1 MFMVARMAIHSLKA
15 CFNLIKRLNRPK
27 VLSHIAVM
35 DPNNSDNDL
44 DSLKNSLSRNPI
56 TARVFLFSLSV
67 LFVVLLV
74 ATNSFFT
81 SKYLNDIK
89 QEGEIRLTQNERNI
103 VSELQKNSV
112 IPQFLVRDQS
122 IWNALL
128 SNNFS
133 SLPQMF
139 SEFINEIS
147 IESITLMDRT
157 GQIVAVAGKENLNV
171 NSSNKI
177 IFNTAISTNDTV
189 MNIIEK
195 NENEFGFFYSR
206 KIENDQRVLGVL
218 SIEVD
223 LKKFE
228 TSWKSARD
236 RIFISNSEG
245 KIVLATEPT
254 WKGLSDDLAWKNQ
267 NSKNI
272 IKRGYSVAKGWVDS
286 NESDQYFNDSSFV
299 RFNKNIPILN
309 WKISSFENYSG
320 VRERVNTILALEIL
334 IFLLLLVLSLYSLN
348 RKKILRLNLFEEET
362 IKLRELNKKL
372 ETEMEQRKRVE
383 KNLLAVEQ
391 TLEQHSKLAALGE
404 MSAAIS
410 HELNQPLAA
419 MKTYL
424 AGASLLL
431 KRNRPQETV
440 AALMRI
446 DGLIHRMGE
455 ITKQLKSFARKN
467 TESFVPLN
475 FNDAI
480 LEAMSIMEPQLKQS
494 GIKIDTNI
502 PSEPVLIV
510 GDQQRLEQ
518 VIINLIRNAID
529 ALDDTELPSITISLY
544 KNNSVR
550 FSIRDNGKGINNLEK
565 LFEPFQTSKD
575 PGNGLGLGLAISSN
589 IISELG
595 GSLSGENLTPTG
607 AEFTIKLPLFDPS
620 RVNVV
625 EENQTKM
632 RETL

>member
-1 MFMVARMAIHSLKA
+1 MAIHSLKA

-35 DPNNSDNDL
+35 DPINSDNDL
-44 DSLKNSLSRNPI
+44 DSLENSLSRNPI

-139 SEFINEIS
+139 FEFIDEIS

-228 TSWKSARD
+228 NSWKSAGE
-236 RIFISNSEG
+236 RIFISNGEG

-254 WKGLSDDLAWKNQ
+254 WKGLSEDLAWKNQ

-575 PGNGLGLGLAISSN
+575 PGKGLGLGLAISSN

>member
-1 MFMVARMAIHSLKA
+1 MAIHSLKA
-15 CFNLIKRLNRPK
+15 CFNLIKLLNRPK

-44 DSLKNSLSRNPI
+44 DSLENSHSRNPI
-56 TARVFLFSLSV
+56 RARVFLFSLSV

-103 VSELQKNSV
+103 VNELQKNSV

-228 TSWKSARD
+228 NSWKSAGE
-236 RIFISNSEG
+236 RIFISNGEG

-254 WKGLSDDLAWKNQ
+254 WKGLSEDLAWKNQ

-575 PGNGLGLGLAISSN
+575 PGKGLGLGLAISSN

>member
-1 MFMVARMAIHSLKA
+1 MAIHSLKA

-35 DPNNSDNDL
+35 DPINSDNDL
-44 DSLKNSLSRNPI
+44 DSLENSLSRNPI

-103 VSELQKNSV
+103 VNELQKNSV

-139 SEFINEIS
+139 FEFTDEIS

-195 NENEFGFFYSR
+195 DENEFGFFYSR

-228 TSWKSARD
+228 NSWKSAGD
-236 RIFISNSEG
+236 RIFISNGEG

-254 WKGLSDDLAWKNQ
+254 WKGLSEDLAWKNQ
-267 NSKNI
+267 NSQNI

-309 WKISSFENYSG
+309 WKMSSFENYSG

-550 FSIRDNGKGINNLEK
+550 FSIRDNGKGINDLEK
-565 LFEPFQTSKD
+565 LFEPFQTSKG
-575 PGNGLGLGLAISSN
+575 PGKGLGLGLAISSN

>member
-1 MFMVARMAIHSLKA
+1 MATHSLKA
-15 CFNLIKRLNRPK
+15 CLNLIKLLNRPK

-35 DPNNSDNDL
+35 DPINSDNDL
-44 DSLKNSLSRNPI
+44 DSLENSLSRNPI

-218 SIEVD
+218 AIEVD

-228 TSWKSARD
+228 NSWKSAGE
-236 RIFISNSEG
+236 RIFISNGEG

-254 WKGLSDDLAWKNQ
+254 WKGLSEDLAWKNQ

-286 NESDQYFNDSSFV
+286 NESEQYFNNSSFV

-529 ALDDTELPSITISLY
+529 AMDDTELPSITISLY
-544 KNNSVR
+544 KNNSARLV
-550 FSIRDNGKGINNLEK
+550 IRDNGNGINDLES

-575 PGNGLGLGLAISSN
+575 PGKGLGLGLAISSN

-595 GSLSGENLTPTG
+595 GSLSGENLTPKG

-632 RETL
+632 RKTL

>member
-1 MFMVARMAIHSLKA
+1 MAIHSLKA
-15 CFNLIKRLNRPK
+15 CFNLIKLLNRPK

-35 DPNNSDNDL
+35 DPINSDNDL
-44 DSLKNSLSRNPI
+44 DSLENSRSRNPI
-56 TARVFLFSLSV
+56 RARVFLFSLSV

-228 TSWKSARD
+228 NSWKSAGD
-236 RIFISNSEG
+236 RIFISNGEG

-575 PGNGLGLGLAISSN
+575 PGKGLGLGLAISSN

>member
-1 MFMVARMAIHSLKA
+1 M
-15 CFNLIKRLNRPK
+15 
-27 VLSHIAVM
+27 
-35 DPNNSDNDL
+35 
-44 DSLKNSLSRNPI
+44 
-56 TARVFLFSLSV
+56 
-67 LFVVLLV
+67 LV
-74 ATNSFFT
+74 STNSFFT
-81 SKYLNDIK
+81 SKYLNDII

-103 VSELQKNSV
+103 VNELQKNSV

-195 NENEFGFFYSR
+195 DENEFGFFYSR

-228 TSWKSARD
+228 NSWKSAGD
-236 RIFISNSEG
+236 RIFISNGEG

-254 WKGLSDDLAWKNQ
+254 WKGLGDDLAWKNQ

-550 FSIRDNGKGINNLEK
+550 FSIRDNGKGINDLEK

-575 PGNGLGLGLAISSN
+575 PGKGLGLGLAISSN

-625 EENQTKM
+625 EENQTIM
-632 RETL
+632 GETL

>member
-1 MFMVARMAIHSLKA
+1 MAIHSLKA

-35 DPNNSDNDL
+35 DPINSDNDL
-44 DSLKNSLSRNPI
+44 DSLENSLSRNPI

-139 SEFINEIS
+139 FEFIDEIS

-195 NENEFGFFYSR
+195 DENEFGFFYSR

-228 TSWKSARD
+228 NSWKSAGE
-236 RIFISNSEG
+236 RIFISNGEG

-254 WKGLSDDLAWKNQ
+254 WKGLSEDLAWKNQ

-309 WKISSFENYSG
+309 WKMSSFENYSG

-529 ALDDTELPSITISLY
+529 ALDDTEFPSITISLD

-550 FSIRDNGKGINNLEK
+550 FSIRDNGKGINDLEK

-575 PGNGLGLGLAISSN
+575 PGKGLGLGLAISSN

>member
-1 MFMVARMAIHSLKA
+1 MAIHSLKA
-15 CFNLIKRLNRPK
+15 CFNLIKHLNRPK

-35 DPNNSDNDL
+35 DPINSDNDL
-44 DSLKNSLSRNPI
+44 DSLENSLSRNPI

-228 TSWKSARD
+228 NSWKSAEEH
-236 RIFISNSEG
+236 IFITNGEG

-575 PGNGLGLGLAISSN
+575 PGKGLGLGLAISSN

>member
-1 MFMVARMAIHSLKA
+1 MAIHSLKA
-15 CFNLIKRLNRPK
+15 CFNLIKLLNRPK

-35 DPNNSDNDL
+35 DPINSDNDL
-44 DSLKNSLSRNPI
+44 DSLENSLSRNPI

-139 SEFINEIS
+139 FEFIDEIS

-195 NENEFGFFYSR
+195 DENEFGFFYSR

-228 TSWKSARD
+228 NSWKSAGE
-236 RIFISNSEG
+236 RIFISNGEG

-309 WKISSFENYSG
+309 WKMSSFENYSS
-320 VRERVNTILALEIL
+320 VRERVNTILALELL

-575 PGNGLGLGLAISSN
+575 PGKGLELGLAISSN
-589 IISELG
+589 IISEFG
-595 GSLSGENLTPTG
+595 GSLSGENITPRG
-607 AEFTIKLPLFDPS
+607 AMFTIKLPLFDPS

>member
-1 MFMVARMAIHSLKA
+1 MAIHSLKA
-15 CFNLIKRLNRPK
+15 CFNLIKLLNRPK

-35 DPNNSDNDL
+35 DPINSDNDL
-44 DSLKNSLSRNPI
+44 DSLENSLSRNPI

-103 VSELQKNSV
+103 VNELQKNSV

-139 SEFINEIS
+139 FEFIDEIS

-195 NENEFGFFYSR
+195 DENEFGFFYSR

-228 TSWKSARD
+228 NSWKSAGE
-236 RIFISNSEG
+236 RIFISNGEG

-254 WKGLSDDLAWKNQ
+254 WKGLSEDLAWKNQ

-309 WKISSFENYSG
+309 WKMSSFENYSG

-550 FSIRDNGKGINNLEK
+550 FSIRDNGKGINDLEK

-575 PGNGLGLGLAISSN
+575 PGKGLGLGLAISSN

>member
-1 MFMVARMAIHSLKA
+1 MAIHSLKA
-15 CFNLIKRLNRPK
+15 CFNLIKHLNRPK

-35 DPNNSDNDL
+35 DPINSDNDL
-44 DSLKNSLSRNPI
+44 DSLENSRSRNPI
-56 TARVFLFSLSV
+56 RARVFLFSLSV

-133 SLPQMF
+133 LLPQMF
-139 SEFINEIS
+139 FEFIDEIS
-147 IESITLMDRT
+147 IESIILMDRT
-157 GQIVAVAGKENLNV
+157 GQIVAVAGKEYLNV

-195 NENEFGFFYSR
+195 DENEFGFFYSR

-228 TSWKSARD
+228 NSWKSAGD
-236 RIFISNSEG
+236 RIFISNGEG

-254 WKGLSDDLAWKNQ
+254 WKGLSEDLAWKNQ

-272 IKRGYSVAKGWVDS
+272 IKRGYSAAKGWVDF
-286 NESDQYFNDSSFV
+286 NESDQYFNNSSFV

-575 PGNGLGLGLAISSN
+575 PGKGLGLGLAISSN

-632 RETL
+632 RKTL

>member
-1 MFMVARMAIHSLKA
+1 
-15 CFNLIKRLNRPK
+15 
-27 VLSHIAVM
+27 M

-44 DSLKNSLSRNPI
+44 DSLENSRSRNPI
-56 TARVFLFSLSV
+56 RARVFLFSLSV

-228 TSWKSARD
+228 NSWKSAGD
-236 RIFISNSEG
+236 RIFISNGEG

-254 WKGLSDDLAWKNQ
+254 WKGLSEDLAWKNQ

-272 IKRGYSVAKGWVDS
+272 LKRGFSVAKGWVDS

-309 WKISSFENYSG
+309 WKMSSFENYSS

-348 RKKILRLNLFEEET
+348 RKKILRLNFFEEET

-529 ALDDTELPSITISLY
+529 ALDDTEFPSITISLY

-550 FSIRDNGKGINNLEK
+550 FSIRDNGKGINDLET

-575 PGNGLGLGLAISSN
+575 PGKGLGLGLAISSN

-595 GSLSGENLTPTG
+595 GSLSGENLTTTG

>member
-1 MFMVARMAIHSLKA
+1 MAIHSLKA

-35 DPNNSDNDL
+35 DPINSDNDL
-44 DSLKNSLSRNPI
+44 DSLENSRSRNPI
-56 TARVFLFSLSV
+56 RARVFLFSLSV

-139 SEFINEIS
+139 FEFIDEIS

-195 NENEFGFFYSR
+195 DENEFGFFYSR

-228 TSWKSARD
+228 NSWKSAGE
-236 RIFISNSEG
+236 RIFISNGEG

-309 WKISSFENYSG
+309 WKMSSFENYSG

-550 FSIRDNGKGINNLEK
+550 FSIRDNGKGINDLEK

-575 PGNGLGLGLAISSN
+575 PGKGLGLGLAISSN

>member
-1 MFMVARMAIHSLKA
+1 MAIHSLKA

-35 DPNNSDNDL
+35 DPINSDNDL
-44 DSLKNSLSRNPI
+44 DSLENSLSRNPI

-89 QEGEIRLTQNERNI
+89 QEGEIRLAQNERNI
-103 VSELQKNSV
+103 VNELQKNSV

-228 TSWKSARD
+228 NSWKSAGD
-236 RIFISNSEG
+236 RIFISNGEG

-575 PGNGLGLGLAISSN
+575 PGKGLGLGLAISSN

>member
-1 MFMVARMAIHSLKA
+1 
-15 CFNLIKRLNRPK
+15 
-27 VLSHIAVM
+27 M
-35 DPNNSDNDL
+35 DPINSDNDL
-44 DSLKNSLSRNPI
+44 DSLENSLSRNPI

-103 VSELQKNSV
+103 VNELQKNSV

-228 TSWKSARD
+228 NSWKSAGD
-236 RIFISNSEG
+236 RIFISNGEG

-254 WKGLSDDLAWKNQ
+254 WKGLSDDLAWKDQ

-550 FSIRDNGKGINNLEK
+550 FSIRDNGSGINDLEK

-575 PGNGLGLGLAISSN
+575 PGKGLGLGLAISSN

>member
-1 MFMVARMAIHSLKA
+1 MAIHSLKA

-35 DPNNSDNDL
+35 DPINSDNDL
-44 DSLKNSLSRNPI
+44 DSLENSLSRNPI

-139 SEFINEIS
+139 FEFIDEIS

-228 TSWKSARD
+228 NSWKSAGE
-236 RIFISNSEG
+236 RIFISNGEG

-550 FSIRDNGKGINNLEK
+550 FSIRDNGKGINDLEK

-575 PGNGLGLGLAISSN
+575 PGKGLGLGLAISSN

>member
-1 MFMVARMAIHSLKA
+1 MAIHSLKA

-35 DPNNSDNDL
+35 DPINSDNDL
-44 DSLKNSLSRNPI
+44 DSLENSLSRNPI

-103 VSELQKNSV
+103 VNELQKNSV

-139 SEFINEIS
+139 FEFIDEIS

-228 TSWKSARD
+228 NSWKSAGD
-236 RIFISNSEG
+236 RIFISNGEG

-254 WKGLSDDLAWKNQ
+254 WKGLSEDLAWKNQ

-309 WKISSFENYSG
+309 WKMSSFENYSG

-575 PGNGLGLGLAISSN
+575 PGKGLGLGLAISSN

>member
-1 MFMVARMAIHSLKA
+1 MAIHSLKA
-15 CFNLIKRLNRPK
+15 CFNLIKLLNRPK

-44 DSLKNSLSRNPI
+44 DSLENSHSRNPI
-56 TARVFLFSLSV
+56 RARVFLFSLSV

-103 VSELQKNSV
+103 VNELQKNSV

-133 SLPQMF
+133 SLPEMF
-139 SEFINEIS
+139 FEFIDEIS
-147 IESITLMDRT
+147 IESITLVDRT
-157 GQIVAVAGKENLNV
+157 GQIVAVAGKENLNE

-195 NENEFGFFYSR
+195 DENEFGFFYSR

-228 TSWKSARD
+228 NSWKSAGES
-236 RIFISNSEG
+236 IFISNDEG

-254 WKGLSDDLAWKNQ
+254 WKGLREDLVWKNQ

-272 IKRGYSVAKGWVDS
+272 LKRGFSVAKGWVDS
-286 NESDQYFNDSSFV
+286 TESDQYFTDSSFV

-309 WKISSFENYSG
+309 WNMSSFENYAS

-372 ETEMEQRKRVE
+372 KTEMEQRKRVE

-431 KRNRPQETV
+431 KRNRPHETI
-440 AALMRI
+440 AALIRI

-494 GIKIDTNI
+494 GIKLDTNI

-529 ALDDTELPSITISLY
+529 ALDNTEFPSMTISLY
-544 KNNSVR
+544 KNNYVR
-550 FSIRDNGKGINNLEK
+550 FSIRDNGKGISNLET

-575 PGNGLGLGLAISSN
+575 PGKGLGLGLAISSN

>member
-1 MFMVARMAIHSLKA
+1 MAIHSLKA

-35 DPNNSDNDL
+35 DPINSDNDL
-44 DSLKNSLSRNPI
+44 DSLENSLSRNPI

-103 VSELQKNSV
+103 INELQKNSV

-228 TSWKSARD
+228 NSWKSAGE
-236 RIFISNSEG
+236 RIFISNGEG
-245 KIVLATEPT
+245 KIVLATEPK

-575 PGNGLGLGLAISSN
+575 PGKGLGLGLAISSN

>member
-1 MFMVARMAIHSLKA
+1 
-15 CFNLIKRLNRPK
+15 
-27 VLSHIAVM
+27 M
-35 DPNNSDNDL
+35 DPINSDNDL
-44 DSLKNSLSRNPI
+44 DSLENSLSRNPI

-139 SEFINEIS
+139 FEFIDEIS

-228 TSWKSARD
+228 NSWKSAGD
-236 RIFISNSEG
+236 RIFISNGEG

-272 IKRGYSVAKGWVDS
+272 IKRGYSLAKGWVDS

-575 PGNGLGLGLAISSN
+575 PGKGLGLGLAISSN

>member
-1 MFMVARMAIHSLKA
+1 MAIHSLKA

-35 DPNNSDNDL
+35 DPINSDNDL
-44 DSLKNSLSRNPI
+44 DSLENSLSRNPI

-103 VSELQKNSV
+103 VNELQKNSV

-133 SLPQMF
+133 SLSQMF
-139 SEFINEIS
+139 FEFIDEIS

-195 NENEFGFFYSR
+195 DENEFGFFYSR

-228 TSWKSARD
+228 NSWKSAGE
-236 RIFISNSEG
+236 RIFISNGEG
-245 KIVLATEPT
+245 KIVLATEPI
-254 WKGLSDDLAWKNQ
+254 WKGLSEDLAWKNQ

-309 WKISSFENYSG
+309 WKMSSFENYSG

-383 KNLLAVEQ
+383 KNLIAVEQ

-550 FSIRDNGKGINNLEK
+550 FSIRDNGKGINDLEK

-575 PGNGLGLGLAISSN
+575 PGKGLGLGLAISSN

>member
-1 MFMVARMAIHSLKA
+1 MAIHSLKA

-35 DPNNSDNDL
+35 DPINSDNDL
-44 DSLKNSLSRNPI
+44 DSLENSLSRNPI

-103 VSELQKNSV
+103 VNELQKNSV

-128 SNNFS
+128 SNNFF

-139 SEFINEIS
+139 SEFIDEIS

-195 NENEFGFFYSR
+195 DENEFGFFYSR

-228 TSWKSARD
+228 NSWKSAGE
-236 RIFISNSEG
+236 RIFISNGEG

-254 WKGLSDDLAWKNQ
+254 WKGLREDFAWKNQ

-550 FSIRDNGKGINNLEK
+550 FSIRDNGKGINDLEK

-575 PGNGLGLGLAISSN
+575 PGKGLGLGLAISSN

>member
-1 MFMVARMAIHSLKA
+1 MAIHSLKA
-15 CFNLIKRLNRPK
+15 YFNLIKRLNRPK

-35 DPNNSDNDL
+35 DPINSDNDL
-44 DSLKNSLSRNPI
+44 DSLENSRSRKPI
-56 TARVFLFSLSV
+56 RARVFLFSLSV

-81 SKYLNDIK
+81 SKYLNEIK
-89 QEGEIRLTQNERNI
+89 QEGEIRLRQNERNI
-103 VSELQKNSV
+103 VNELQKNSV

-128 SNNFS
+128 SDNFS

-139 SEFINEIS
+139 FEFIDEIS

-228 TSWKSARD
+228 NSWKSAGD
-236 RIFISNSEG
+236 RIFISNGEG

-575 PGNGLGLGLAISSN
+575 PGKGLGLGLAISSN

-632 RETL
+632 CETL

>member
-1 MFMVARMAIHSLKA
+1 MAIHFLKA
-15 CFNLIKRLNRPK
+15 CFNLIKLLNRPK

-35 DPNNSDNDL
+35 DPINSGNDI
-44 DSLKNSLSRNPI
+44 DSLENSRSRNPI
-56 TARVFLFSLSV
+56 RARIFLFSLPV
-67 LFVVLLV
+67 VFVVLLL
-74 ATNSFFT
+74 ATNSIFT
-81 SKYLNDIK
+81 SKYLNEIK
-89 QEGEIRLTQNERNI
+89 QEGEIRLAKNERNI
-103 VSELQKNSV
+103 VSELQKNSI

-122 IWNALL
+122 IRKALL
-128 SNNFS
+128 SKNFF
-133 SLPQMF
+133 SLPEIF
-139 SEFINEIS
+139 SEFIDEIS
-147 IESITLMDRT
+147 IESITLLDRN
-157 GQIVAVAGKENLNV
+157 GRIVALAGKENLNT
-171 NSSNKI
+171 NSSNNI
-177 IFNTAISTNDTV
+177 IFSTAISTNETV

-195 NENEFGFFYSR
+195 DRNEFGFFYSR
-206 KIENDQRVLGVL
+206 KIENNRKVLGVL

-228 TSWKSARD
+228 NAWKSAGE
-236 RIFISNSEG
+236 RIFISNGQG
-245 KIVLATEPT
+245 KIVLATEPR
-254 WKGLSDDLAWKNQ
+254 WKGLSEDLAWQ
-267 NSKNI
+267 NNTPKNI
-272 IKRGYSVAKGWVDS
+272 LKRGYNVAKGWVDF
-286 NESDQYFNDSSFV
+286 NGSDQHLNDSSFV

-309 WKISSFENYSG
+309 WNMSSFENYSS

-348 RKKILRLNLFEEET
+348 RKKILQLNLFEEET
-362 IKLRELNKKL
+362 IKLRELNKKRK
-372 ETEMEQRKRVE
+372 TEMEQRKRVE

-446 DGLIHRMGE
+446 DGLIYRMGE

-480 LEAMSIMEPQLKQS
+480 LAALSIMEPQLKQS
-494 GIKIDTNI
+494 GIKLDTKI
-502 PSEPVLIV
+502 PSEPVLII

-518 VIINLIRNAID
+518 VMINLIRNAID
-529 ALDDTELPSITISLY
+529 ALDDTEFPSITISLH

-550 FSIRDNGKGINNLEK
+550 FLICDNGKGINDLET

-575 PGNGLGLGLAISSN
+575 PNKGLGLGLAISSN
-589 IISELG
+589 IVSEFG
-595 GSLSGENLTPTG
+595 GSLSGENLTPKG
-607 AEFTIKLPLFDPS
+607 AKFTIKLPLFDPS
-620 RVNVV
+620 RVNVL
-625 EENQTKM
+625 ENRQKEM
-632 RETL
+632 SKIP

>member
-1 MFMVARMAIHSLKA
+1 MAIHSLKA
-15 CFNLIKRLNRPK
+15 CFNLIKLLNRPK

-35 DPNNSDNDL
+35 DPINSDNDL
-44 DSLKNSLSRNPI
+44 DSLENSLSRNPI

-139 SEFINEIS
+139 FEFIDEIS

-195 NENEFGFFYSR
+195 DENEFGFFYSR

-228 TSWKSARD
+228 NSWKSAGE
-236 RIFISNSEG
+236 RIFISNGEG

-575 PGNGLGLGLAISSN
+575 PGKGLGLGLAISSN

>member
-1 MFMVARMAIHSLKA
+1 MAIHSLKA

-35 DPNNSDNDL
+35 DPINSDNDL
-44 DSLKNSLSRNPI
+44 DSLENSLSRNPI

-103 VSELQKNSV
+103 VNELQKNSV

-228 TSWKSARD
+228 NSWKSAGE
-236 RIFISNSEG
+236 RIFISNGEG

-254 WKGLSDDLAWKNQ
+254 WKGLSEDLAWKNQ

-272 IKRGYSVAKGWVDS
+272 IKRGYSVAKEWVDS
-286 NESDQYFNDSSFV
+286 DESDQYFNDSSFV

-309 WKISSFENYSG
+309 WKMSSFENYSG

-575 PGNGLGLGLAISSN
+575 PGKGLGLGLAISSN

>member
-1 MFMVARMAIHSLKA
+1 MAIHSLKA

-35 DPNNSDNDL
+35 DPINSDNDL
-44 DSLKNSLSRNPI
+44 DSLENSLSRNPI

-103 VSELQKNSV
+103 VNELQKNSV

-139 SEFINEIS
+139 FEFIDEIS

-228 TSWKSARD
+228 NSWKSAGD
-236 RIFISNSEG
+236 RIFISNGEG

-431 KRNRPQETV
+431 KRNRPHETI

-550 FSIRDNGKGINNLEK
+550 FSIRDNGKGINDLEK

-575 PGNGLGLGLAISSN
+575 PGKGLGLGLAISSN

>member
-1 MFMVARMAIHSLKA
+1 
-15 CFNLIKRLNRPK
+15 
-27 VLSHIAVM
+27 M
-35 DPNNSDNDL
+35 DPINSDNDL
-44 DSLKNSLSRNPI
+44 DSLENSLSRNPI
-56 TARVFLFSLSV
+56 RARVFLFSLSV

-228 TSWKSARD
+228 NSWKSAGE
-236 RIFISNSEG
+236 RIFISNGEG

-254 WKGLSDDLAWKNQ
+254 WKGLSEDLAWKNQ

-575 PGNGLGLGLAISSN
+575 PGKGLGLGLAISSN

>member
-1 MFMVARMAIHSLKA
+1 MAIHSLKA

-27 VLSHIAVM
+27 VLSHIAIM
-35 DPNNSDNDL
+35 DPINSDNDL
-44 DSLKNSLSRNPI
+44 DSLENSLSRNPI

-103 VSELQKNSV
+103 VNELQKNSV

-139 SEFINEIS
+139 FEFIDEIS

-195 NENEFGFFYSR
+195 DENEFGFFYSR

-228 TSWKSARD
+228 NSWKSAGE
-236 RIFISNSEG
+236 RIFISNGEG

-254 WKGLSDDLAWKNQ
+254 WKGLSEDLAWKNQ

-309 WKISSFENYSG
+309 WKMSSFENYSG

-550 FSIRDNGKGINNLEK
+550 FSIRDNGKGINDLEK

-575 PGNGLGLGLAISSN
+575 PGKGLGLGLAISSN

>member
-1 MFMVARMAIHSLKA
+1 
-15 CFNLIKRLNRPK
+15 
-27 VLSHIAVM
+27 M
-35 DPNNSDNDL
+35 DPINSDNDL
-44 DSLKNSLSRNPI
+44 DSLENSLSRNPI

-139 SEFINEIS
+139 SEFIDEIS

-195 NENEFGFFYSR
+195 DENEFGFFYSR

-228 TSWKSARD
+228 NSWKSAGD
-236 RIFISNSEG
+236 RIFISNGEG

-309 WKISSFENYSG
+309 WKMSSFENYSG

-575 PGNGLGLGLAISSN
+575 PGKGLGLGLAISSN

>member
-1 MFMVARMAIHSLKA
+1 
-15 CFNLIKRLNRPK
+15 
-27 VLSHIAVM
+27 M

-44 DSLKNSLSRNPI
+44 DSLENSRSRNPI
-56 TARVFLFSLSV
+56 RARVFLFSLSV

-195 NENEFGFFYSR
+195 NDNEFGFFYSR

-228 TSWKSARD
+228 NSWKSAGD
-236 RIFISNSEG
+236 RIFISNGEG

-254 WKGLSDDLAWKNQ
+254 WKGLSEDLAWKNQ

-529 ALDDTELPSITISLY
+529 ALDDTEFPSITISLY

-550 FSIRDNGKGINNLEK
+550 FSIRDNGKGINDLET

-575 PGNGLGLGLAISSN
+575 PGKGLGLGLAISSN

-595 GSLSGENLTPTG
+595 GSLSGENLTTTG

-625 EENQTKM
+625 EENQTKL

>member
-1 MFMVARMAIHSLKA
+1 MAIHSLKA
-15 CFNLIKRLNRPK
+15 CFNLIKLLNRPK

-35 DPNNSDNDL
+35 DPINSDNDL
-44 DSLKNSLSRNPI
+44 DSLENSRSRNPI

-103 VSELQKNSV
+103 VNELQKNSV

-139 SEFINEIS
+139 FEFIDEIS

-195 NENEFGFFYSR
+195 DENEFGFFYSR

-228 TSWKSARD
+228 NSWKSAGE
-236 RIFISNSEG
+236 RIFISNGEG

-254 WKGLSDDLAWKNQ
+254 WKGLSEDLAWKNQ

-272 IKRGYSVAKGWVDS
+272 IKRGYSVAKEWVDS

-309 WKISSFENYSG
+309 WKMSSFENYSS

-550 FSIRDNGKGINNLEK
+550 FSIRDNGKGINDLEK

-575 PGNGLGLGLAISSN
+575 PGKGLGLGLAISSN

-625 EENQTKM
+625 EENQTKL